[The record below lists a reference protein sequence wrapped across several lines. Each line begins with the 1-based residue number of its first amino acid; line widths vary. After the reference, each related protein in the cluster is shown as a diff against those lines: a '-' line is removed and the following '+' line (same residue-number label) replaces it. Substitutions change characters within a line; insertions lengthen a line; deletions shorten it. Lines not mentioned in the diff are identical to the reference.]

1 MKSIRTFIALLA
13 VILTAPDVWAQQVPV
28 QVSLPDTLVA
38 AGSVL
43 RVPVLVSDLS
53 GLNVTS
59 SDLLIHYDAR
69 LVVAKRIRLTGT
81 KTNRWSQA
89 FRVGLVEGSPV
100 KAHSQ
105 LKLVGLRYLL
115 MRFAEHSGHR
125 DSGRFSAPA

>member
-1 MKSIRTFIALLA
+1 MKSIRTFFALLA

-89 FRVGLVEGSPV
+89 FRVGLVEGF
-100 KAHSQ
+100 Q
-105 LKLVGLRYLL
+105 DTLGLIDIALATANRVPTGAGTLL
-115 MRFAEHSGHR
+115 
-125 DSGRFSAPA
+125 